1 MKSWIFFEKKV
12 KSKKNDKVFSVS
24 CQGEHKPRKRWK
36 DSRFGHEF
44 IIAGIAIGGR
54 APCPPP
60 PCYAYVVYTQILWTK
75 FWSICTVITLY
86 IMHIRTNK
94 NAHEKEHTFS
104 RRRKNKKQNGQ
115 KRILCKFAF
124 SK

>member
-60 PCYAYVVYTQILWTK
+60 HATPMLFIHKFYEQNFDQYVQ
-75 FWSICTVITLY
+75 
-86 IMHIRTNK
+86 
-94 NAHEKEHTFS
+94 
-104 RRRKNKKQNGQ
+104 
-115 KRILCKFAF
+115 
-124 SK
+124 